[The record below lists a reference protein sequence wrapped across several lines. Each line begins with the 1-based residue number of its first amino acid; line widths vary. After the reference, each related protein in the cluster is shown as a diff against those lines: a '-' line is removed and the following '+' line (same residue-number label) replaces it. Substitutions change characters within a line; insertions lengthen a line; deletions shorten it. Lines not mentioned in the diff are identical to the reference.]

1 MSQALS
7 RPTYAAVGELEAAI
21 DRLEYL
27 VTIPNLF
34 VSVPLLRLIL
44 SGILSETIRVFR
56 RWRRKAGRRGGE
68 SVDAYLRRAR
78 PSS

>member
-34 VSVPLLRLIL
+34 VSIPLLRLDPIWDPL
-44 SGILSETIRVFR
+44 RDHPRFQALE
-56 RWRRKAGRRGGE
+56 AEGR
-68 SVDAYLRRAR
+68 
-78 PSS
+78 